1 MERTLNGKS
10 QQVDPATRFAAAA
23 EALVLAIDRECRE
36 QGSVDVLSLAG
47 EAAMLRL
54 GFRTLIELLAK
65 TNELPL
71 QLSQWDKAYTQAIE
85 RETERIKAKAKTRLQ
100 LAVSSAIPPRGN

>member
-10 QQVDPATRFAAAA
+10 QQVDPTTRFQTAA

-36 QGSVDVLSLAG
+36 QGNVDILALAG
-47 EAAMLRL
+47 EAVMLRL
-54 GFRTLIELLAK
+54 GFRTMVELLSK
-65 TNELPL
+65 TTELPL

-100 LAVSSAIPPRGN
+100 LAVSSGMNPRGN